1 MDKALRDLIDII
13 QFTENIAAK
22 IHGGHNEAE
31 VFKLVTEEFVHSQ
44 NYISGIFLLTDNGS
58 TLKLAETSVPPGIL
72 NSIETIVGM
81 PVRKFRINLSK
92 SKILYQVAKEGMT
105 LQADGNYVQEDVI
118 SKPFASQLAEYIEK
132 GRQPTIMTPLHRRG
146 EIIGVLMVTAPK
158 LAEYFI
164 PSVRNL
170 ARHITTAL
178 ELADEYVERKR
189 AEKLLQ
195 KHRDQLEKLVKER
208 TSSLEEANTALRVM
222 LKTADQIKLEM
233 EETVLFNV
241 KRFALP
247 YLEELKRSPLNDRQ
261 QSYLNMLE
269 HSLDQIIEPFLRGVS
284 AQYLTLTPTE
294 VTVTNLIKQGKASK
308 EIAEL
313 LNMSSRTVET
323 HRYNIRAKLGLKN
336 RSINLSAYI
345 STLGT
350 TS

>member
-22 IHGGHNEAE
+22 IHGGHDEAE

-81 PVRKFRINLSK
+81 PVRKFRIDLSK

-118 SKPFASQLAEYIEK
+118 SKPFASQLAKYIEK

-222 LKTADQIKLEM
+222 LKTADQIKIEM

-269 HSLDQIIEPFLRGVS
+269 H
-284 AQYLTLTPTE
+284 
-294 VTVTNLIKQGKASK
+294 
-308 EIAEL
+308 
-313 LNMSSRTVET
+313 
-323 HRYNIRAKLGLKN
+323 
-336 RSINLSAYI
+336 
-345 STLGT
+345 
-350 TS
+350 